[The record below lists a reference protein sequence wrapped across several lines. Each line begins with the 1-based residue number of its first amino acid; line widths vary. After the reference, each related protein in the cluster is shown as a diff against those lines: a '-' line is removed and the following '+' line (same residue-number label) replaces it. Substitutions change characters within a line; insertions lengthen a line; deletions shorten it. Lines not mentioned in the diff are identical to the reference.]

1 MKRVPLETK
10 YYEVYNQENVSVV
23 DLNTTPITRITPE
36 GVRTTDALHEFDV
49 IIYATGFDAVKG
61 SWNRIDIRGA
71 GGMALKDEWAQGVK
85 TYMGMQCP
93 GFPNFFMLV
102 GPQSGATFCNIP
114 RCSALAVDWL
124 SDMMVHAKSAG
135 IQRIEPEIVAAENW
149 TLYCSKLMGKLLLGQ
164 TNSWFTG
171 INKNI
176 VGRDKREVLLFVG
189 GNPRFREYCDDVRE
203 HDYKGFILS

>member
-1 MKRVPLETK
+1 M
-10 YYEVYNQENVSVV
+10 YNVSVV
-23 DLNTTPITRITPE
+23 DLNSTPITRITPE
-36 GVRTTDALHEFDV
+36 GIQTTDELYEFDV

-61 SWNRIDIRGA
+61 SWNRIDIRGSDGA
-71 GGMALKDEWAQGVK
+71 SLKDSWDGGVT

-114 RCSALAVDWL
+114 RCSALAIDWL
-124 SDMMVHAKSAG
+124 SDMMLHAKENG
-135 IQRIEPEIVAAENW
+135 VERIEPEVSAADEY
-149 TLYCSKLMGKLLLGQ
+149 TLYCTKLMNKLLLGQ

-176 VGRDKREVLLFVG
+176 EGRDKREVLIFVG
-189 GNPRFREYCDDVRE
+189 GNTRFREYCDDVAE
-203 HDYKGFILS
+203 ADYKGYIMS

>member
-1 MKRVPLETK
+1 MAS
-10 YYEVYNQENVSVV
+10 Q
-23 DLNTTPITRITPE
+23 
-36 GVRTTDALHEFDV
+36 TTDALHEFDV
-49 IIYATGFDAVKG
+49 IIYATGFDAIKG
-61 SWNRIDIRGA
+61 SWNRIDIRGT
-71 GGMALKDEWAQGVK
+71 GGVALRDEWAKGVK

-93 GFPNFFMLV
+93 GFPNFFLLV

-124 SDMMVHAKSAG
+124 SDMMAHAKSAG
-135 IQRIEPEIVAAENW
+135 IQRIEPEIAATESY

-176 VGRDKREVLLFVG
+176 EGRDKREVLLFVG

-203 HDYKGFILS
+203 DDYRGFILS

>member
-1 MKRVPLETK
+1 V
-10 YYEVYNQENVSVV
+10 Q
-23 DLNTTPITRITPE
+23 
-36 GVRTTDALHEFDV
+36 TTDALHEFDV

-71 GGMALKDEWAQGVK
+71 GGVALKDEWAKGVK

-114 RCSALAVDWL
+114 RCSAIAVDWL
-124 SDMMVHAKSAG
+124 SEMMVHAKSAG
-135 IQRIEPEIVAAENW
+135 IHRIEPETAAAENW